1 MTNDEKATAS
11 QRINNASSTIDAF
24 ITPRK
29 NILIS
34 EINTQSANI
43 IKLDSLL
50 TDIQKAVNPYQLQVP
65 TNELEN
71 MRRQN
76 ILRGDD
82 TFFAEQER
90 MAIAEEMNSLNPAI
104 NGQIPASLRTFPP
117 PSQTAEFVK
126 ICGKRYVL
134 EEEQRIG

>member
-1 MTNDEKATAS
+1 MLGLIQCYEGKIADKNLELTNDEKATAS

-104 NGQIPASLRTFPP
+104 NGQIKECQEFPP
-117 PSQTAEFVK
+117 PSQ
-126 ICGKRYVL
+126 
-134 EEEQRIG
+134 QQNS